1 MYLLRDEG
9 VMTSGQGC
17 FSCSEQVVTQQT
29 NQDCEKTGDDDE
41 IIDDV
46 RLFLKVQN
54 AGTNCFSM

>member
-1 MYLLRDEG
+1 
-9 VMTSGQGC
+9 MTSGQGC

-41 IIDDV
+41 IIDDL

-54 AGTNCFSM
+54 AGTN